1 MLELQQ
7 QPQFFFLKSPRIL
20 KKVRKTAFR
29 QVRINSLVVVIK
41 MDFFGMQI
49 NQVHLIEA
57 FITRV
62 DFFCQLMNES
72 PMCGLFYTRLLSSE
86 CFFCQ
91 VTKKVQRG
99 DFLCARM

>member
-7 QPQFFFLKSPRIL
+7 QPQFFFKKSPRIL

-86 CFFCQ
+86 CFFICQ
-91 VTKKVQRG
+91 VMKKVQRG
-99 DFLCARM
+99 DF